1 MKNFGSPIKKNSKSK
16 SKNPKTPG
24 SHDNENENDSEGEKN
39 QFDDE
44 ENEFSFEN
52 DRKIDYKDEL
62 VEIIEDPLMEMADL
76 PNFFQNQFKRKEPK
90 YGFSKNSNLKPSSEN
105 QSTEPNF
112 LDMRKKEILADE
124 SKKKDLIKLQ
134 PITFF
139 TNEVG
144 RKYSPVN
151 IPYCSLEVNNCS
163 DFFNISLIICKKDH
177 F

>member
-1 MKNFGSPIKKNSKSK
+1 MKNFGSPTKKSNKTK

-24 SHDNENENDSEGEKN
+24 SQDLNDNENDSEGEKN
-39 QFDDE
+39 QFEDE

-52 DRKIDYKDEL
+52 ERKIDYKDEL

-90 YGFSKNSNLKPSSEN
+90 YGFSKNSNLKPSSES

-151 IPYCSLEVNNCS
+151 IPYCSLEVNNIS
-163 DFFNISLIICKKDH
+163 DLNYFFPIFLQ
-177 F
+177 